1 MPAKGEELP
10 AEHRLVYELGWRA
23 REVRRIAAKAEPTSR
38 EREKAA
44 QLGREMAALR
54 RGEDPYQ
61 EYQEVSGD

>member
-23 REVRRIAAKAEPTSR
+23 REVRRIARKEQPTAKER
-38 EREKAA
+38 ERAA

-54 RGEDPYQ
+54 RGESLT
-61 EYQEVSGD
+61 E